1 MGGEAQLVG
10 AAAGVVP
17 QSGPPL
23 LRVRPARGSSAEAE
37 AVALSR
43 ATHSNVNEPSGR
55 GLMDE
60 AVDGV
65 TECMEWGGATQ
76 LQFPSST
83 SLPVAEATATWPPG
97 RRGAK
102 PPTSSSHGQE
112 RAGRCVV
119 EQPNTS

>member
-1 MGGEAQLVG
+1 MTAADPPVGVTTTLSPKTGGEAQLVV

-23 LRVRPARGSSAEAE
+23 LRVRPTRGSSAEAE

-65 TECMEWGGATQ
+65 TECMEWGGASQ
-76 LQFPSST
+76 LQILTLNLLSSG
-83 SLPVAEATATWPPG
+83 SSNPNLANREA
-97 RRGAK
+97 RR
-102 PPTSSSHGQE
+102 
-112 RAGRCVV
+112 
-119 EQPNTS
+119 

>member
-1 MGGEAQLVG
+1 MTAADPPVGVTITRSPKMGGEAQLVV

-43 ATHSNVNEPSGR
+43 AIQTNANEPSGP
-55 GLMDE
+55 GPMDV

-65 TECMEWGGATQ
+65 TECRERGGASQ
-76 LQFPSST
+76 LQFLTLNLLSSG
-83 SLPVAEATATWPPG
+83 SSNPNLANREA
-97 RRGAK
+97 RR
-102 PPTSSSHGQE
+102 
-112 RAGRCVV
+112 
-119 EQPNTS
+119 